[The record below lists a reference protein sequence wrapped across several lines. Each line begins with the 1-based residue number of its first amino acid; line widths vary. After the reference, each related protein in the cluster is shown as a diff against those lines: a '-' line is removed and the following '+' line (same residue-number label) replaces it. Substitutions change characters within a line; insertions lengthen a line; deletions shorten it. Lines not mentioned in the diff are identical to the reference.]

1 MSDFFLHA
9 AIRSCL
15 LLGMGALVWPL
26 LPAERAVWRRR
37 LLLGVFAALLVVPF
51 LPTEIAAPGAVS
63 HGNNTGT
70 TSGIS
75 WSYLWASGSGLALLR
90 LGWQMIGLH
99 RLLRNARDLGE
110 FNFEDCRLRI
120 KESPDVHSPC
130 VTGWSQATL
139 LVPPG
144 SSEWNTP
151 RWECI
156 LRHERQHAVQQDVKA
171 IWFIRLVSALY
182 WWNPLVYLASRQFH
196 IESEATCDAAVLRQ
210 GTAPREYVE
219 TLLSF
224 STQPHR
230 LAPSITGQSAL
241 RKRIARFLSHQQGTD
256 SGRLRLACGLG
267 AALVVACFSSVCGIK
282 PTSADKAAQSL
293 EEEAAVRFSANPFPS
308 NDSAS
313 GAPVIGTP

>member
-1 MSDFFLHA
+1 M
-9 AIRSCL
+9 
-15 LLGMGALVWPL
+15 
-26 LPAERAVWRRR
+26 
-37 LLLGVFAALLVVPF
+37 LVVPF

-75 WSYLWASGSGLALLR
+75 WSYLWALGSGLALLR

-171 IWFIRLVSALY
+171 RWFISPRDSSTLKAR
-182 WWNPLVYLASRQFH
+182 PRAM
-196 IESEATCDAAVLRQ
+196 LRSCVR
-210 GTAPREYVE
+210 APPPG
-219 TLLSF
+219 SMSKPCF
-224 STQPHR
+224 PS
-230 LAPSITGQSAL
+230 APS
-241 RKRIARFLSHQQGTD
+241 RIGSPPRSPASQRCANASHG
-256 SGRLRLACGLG
+256 
-267 AALVVACFSSVCGIK
+267 F
-282 PTSADKAAQSL
+282 
-293 EEEAAVRFSANPFPS
+293 
-308 NDSAS
+308 
-313 GAPVIGTP
+313 